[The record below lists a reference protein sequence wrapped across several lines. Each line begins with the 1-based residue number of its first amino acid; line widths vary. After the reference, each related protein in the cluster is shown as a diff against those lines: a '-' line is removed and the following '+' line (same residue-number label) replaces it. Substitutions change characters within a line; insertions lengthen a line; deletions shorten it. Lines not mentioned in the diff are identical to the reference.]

1 MVILVSN
8 VAMGIKLI
16 SVGLMATTALINNVT
31 VYFMV
36 ADVPVVAMITPTGE
50 KRFAPRILRFLL
62 QINSCHCLGI
72 STRSSVNNSI
82 LTLFCLRSKVS
93 LKGIQHN

>member
-8 VAMGIKLI
+8 VTMGIKLV
-16 SVGLMATTALINNVT
+16 SVGLMATAALINNVT
-31 VYFMV
+31 IYFMV

-50 KRFAPRILRFLL
+50 KRFALRILRILL
-62 QINSCHCLGI
+62 QISSCHCLGI

-82 LTLFCLRSKVS
+82 LTLFCLCSKLS